1 MPYYFYG
8 YKMENTAV
16 SKRIDREQMVL
27 YQEQRARNK
36 SQRMKNEYIKL
47 QMMEF
52 YMTNRGLTYDEIL
65 MCIMDAAFDAGTASL
80 LTVTIIHGID
90 RLDKYLRN
98 KAGQVA
104 NAVVEGAQIV
114 GETVVDAAE
123 TVRDNSAIVDEGATL
138 ITNIVSTG
146 DWVIGGIFGG
156 INYIF
161 DYGGKAQSG
170 EISCP
175 FCEEELTILKNH
187 SITPTNDTN
196 HITNHITNH
205 TKKIFHDINLS
216 FYQLLYNEITSIPGL
231 VLCVIFLWKLKIYYV
246 REREKKE
253 RLRTSVVFTQGFP
266 VPTDASPKTKE
277 TFLQQFFHSL

>member
-1 MPYYFYG
+1 
-8 YKMENTAV
+8 MENTSVTKPIEGEQIALF
-16 SKRIDREQMVL
+16 REQ
-27 YQEQRARNK
+27 RTRNK

-65 MCIMDAAFDAGTASL
+65 TCVMDALFDAGTASL
-80 LTVTIIHGID
+80 LTVTILHGID
-90 RLDKYLRN
+90 RVDKYLRK
-98 KAGQVA
+98 KAGEVA
-104 NAVVEGAQIV
+104 EAVVEGAQIV

-146 DWVIGGIFGG
+146 DWVIGGIFRG

-161 DYGGKAQSG
+161 DYGGKAQTG

-175 FCEEELTILKNH
+175 FCEEEPNILKND
-187 SITPTNDTN
+187 SILFENNTNPIYPIHQTNDTKN
-196 HITNHITNH
+196 IFRHINV
-205 TKKIFHDINLS
+205 S

-231 VLCVIFLWKLKIYYV
+231 VLCVIFLWKLKVYYM
-246 REREKKE
+246 RERDKKE
-253 RLRTSVVFTQGFP
+253 RLRTSVVFSQGFP
-266 VPTDASPKTKE
+266 LPTEGSQKT
-277 TFLQQFFHSL
+277 FMQQFLHSL

>member
-1 MPYYFYG
+1 
-8 YKMENTAV
+8 MENTTV
-16 SKRIDREQMVL
+16 TKPIEREEMVL

-65 MCIMDAAFDAGTASL
+65 MCIMDALFDAGTASL

-90 RLDKYLRN
+90 RLDKYLRK
-98 KAGQVA
+98 KAGEVA
-104 NAVVEGAQIV
+104 EAVVEGAQIV

-138 ITNIVSTG
+138 VTNIVSTG
-146 DWVIGGIFGG
+146 DWAIGGIFGG

-175 FCEEELTILKNH
+175 FCEEEPNILKNH
-187 SITPTNDTN
+187 SITLINDTNHIPN
-196 HITNHITNH
+196 HITNHINH
-205 TKKIFHDINLS
+205 TKNIFQDINLS
-216 FYQLLYNEITSIPGL
+216 FYQLFYNEITSIPGL

-253 RLRTSVVFTQGFP
+253 RLRTSVVFSQGFP
-266 VPTDASPKTKE
+266 VPTEGSQKS
-277 TFLQQFFHSL
+277 FLQQFLHSL